1 MSLEPSPQR
10 ERMEQLA
17 GFIELALQM
26 TERRKQALGLAED
39 ALLDPE
45 ANIDQQIAIL
55 RGLFLEAEKSAL
67 PFAPQDANFWR
78 ILRARLQPVVLAY
91 LTHERFIQ
99 TLDKDALALRPDAL
113 TEVYRERLNNSDRF
127 RQFFFELTEK
137 LGQEA
142 TRIERAAAP
151 STLQSHLIHYKTA
164 EDTSAIRGNVLKML
178 EKQLRQLEKEYDRK
192 EALYLKA
199 SEEILFL
206 KDTLHEKNDDI
217 GKLRKQL
224 AKLEEELTQHRLAR
238 DAVLRTDKYS
248 RQEPVPVAV
257 AAAPAAAS
265 PGVDTEQVESLQ
277 WKIHT
282 LEQELSTSSEA
293 VYNAYMSS
301 ADLGIVILFM
311 LSSFNCHTVEQLAQE
326 MSRIISTFGLKTVV
340 GVRKGNE
347 YHYVASKSGDIQLKS
362 LLEQHRGKG
371 TLVDIHHLLMYQPG
385 CCLLIQDPPRDDK
398 DRYERIKD
406 HIGTLMKGAEARL
419 TAIEAAQTAQRQKAQ
434 VEQLILRSHEVL
446 QNFDRSIS
454 KQQDRLSR
462 LINLFAQEL
471 RKNLGIP
478 PGDQKSIRLSM
489 ELKKFEDAL
498 REFFKMQDLID
509 PAFARTITKVAQGI
523 QSKQK
528 GGDG

>member
-1 MSLEPSPQR
+1 MSTDTSRQR
-10 ERMEQLA
+10 ERMQQLA
-17 GFIELALQM
+17 EFIELALQM
-26 TERRKQALGLAED
+26 TFRRKQELGLAD
-39 ALLDPE
+39 DTLLDPE

-67 PFAPQDANFWR
+67 PFAPDDANFWR

-137 LGQEA
+137 LDQEA
-142 TRIERAAAP
+142 TRIERAPP
-151 STLQSHLIHYKTA
+151 SGATQSHIIHYKTA
-164 EDTSAIRGNVLKML
+164 EDTSAIQGNVLKML

-192 EALYLKA
+192 EALNVKA
-199 SEEILFL
+199 NEEILFL

-217 GKLRKQL
+217 AKLRKQIVR
-224 AKLEEELTQHRLAR
+224 LEEELTQHRLAR
-238 DAVLRTDKYS
+238 DAVTRTDRYAKLES
-248 RQEPVPVAV
+248 VP
-257 AAAPAAAS
+257 AAPAVAPPS
-265 PGVDTEQVESLQ
+265 PAPVVDTDVQSLQ
-277 WKIHT
+277 LKIRT
-282 LEQELSTSSEA
+282 LEQELAASSNA

-311 LSSFNCHTVEQLAQE
+311 LSSFNCHTVEQLAQD
-326 MSRIISTFGLKTVV
+326 MSRTISTFGLKTVV
-340 GVRKGNE
+340 GVRKGGE
-347 YHYVASKSGDIQLKS
+347 YFYVASKSGDIQLKT
-362 LLEQHRGKG
+362 LLDQHRGKG
-371 TLVDIHHLLMYQPG
+371 ALVDINHLLLYQPG

-406 HIGTLMKGAEARL
+406 HISTLMKGAEARL
-419 TAIEAAQTAQRQKAQ
+419 TAIEAAQAVQRQKTQ

-446 QNFDRSIS
+446 QNFDRSVG
-454 KQQDRLSR
+454 KQQDKLAR
-462 LINLFAQEL
+462 LINIFAQDL
-471 RKNLGIP
+471 RKSLGIP
-478 PGDQKSIRLSM
+478 PGDQKSIRLNM
-489 ELKKFEDAL
+489 ELKKLEDAL

-509 PAFARTITKVAQGI
+509 PAFAKTITKVAQGI